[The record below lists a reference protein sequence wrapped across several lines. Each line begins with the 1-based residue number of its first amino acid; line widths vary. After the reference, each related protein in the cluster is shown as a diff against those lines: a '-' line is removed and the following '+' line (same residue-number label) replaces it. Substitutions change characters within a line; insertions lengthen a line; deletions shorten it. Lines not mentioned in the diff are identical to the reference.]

1 MDRMKKGFLSLFMVM
16 ALVIVFAGNYERNVY
31 AVGNANIE
39 VTSAEGS
46 VGDTVT
52 ITVKVTTDVDG
63 MAHLAISYDTNY
75 LEYLSGGANSG
86 VAGQVVDII
95 DDIKAGTPAET
106 QCRRHHRRDMRHL
119 QPRRHRPH

>member
-16 ALVIVFAGNYERNVY
+16 ALVIVFAGSYERNVY

-86 VAGQVVDII
+86 VA
-95 DDIKAGTPAET
+95 
-106 QCRRHHRRDMRHL
+106 
-119 QPRRHRPH
+119 